1 MKTKLMALG
10 AASLLLFA
18 VAACDDEE
26 DPEVAF
32 CESLVALSSS
42 VSELDSLDANSTVDE
57 YNSAVDGVAEAVTKV
72 KDSAGDL
79 AEEQVEAI
87 EAAVDDLKSYKD
99 DLDGSESV
107 TQAVQGSGPALAA
120 IQAAR
125 AEAGTVNCKE
135 AAAEEAAEE

>member
-1 MKTKLMALG
+1 MKTKLIALG

-32 CESLVALSSS
+32 CESLVALTAS
-42 VSELDSLDANSTVDE
+42 VDELSSLDAASSVDE
-57 YNSAVDGVAEAVTKV
+57 YNSAVDNVSDAVTEV

-79 AEEQVEAI
+79 AEEQVAAI
-87 EAAVDDLKSYKD
+87 QAAVDDLKSYKD
-99 DLDGSESV
+99 DLDSSMSV
-107 TQAVQGSGPALAA
+107 TEAVQGSGASLAA

-125 AEAGTVNCKE
+125 AEAGTVNCAE

>member
-1 MKTKLMALG
+1 MKTKLIALG

-32 CESLVALSSS
+32 CESLVALTTS
-42 VSELDSLDANSTVDE
+42 VTQLDSLDPDSSVDE
-57 YNSAVDGVAEAVTKV
+57 YNSAVDAVADAVTEV

-79 AEEQVEAI
+79 AEEQVQAI
-87 EAAVDDLKSYKD
+87 ESAVDDLRSYRD
-99 DLDGSESV
+99 DLDDAQSV
-107 TQAVQGSGPALAA
+107 TEAIQGSAPALAA
-120 IQAAR
+120 IEAAR
-125 AEAGTVNCKE
+125 AEAGTVNCQE

>member
-1 MKTKLMALG
+1 MKTKLIALG

-26 DPEVAF
+26 NPEVAF
-32 CESLVALSSS
+32 CELLVALTTSVADLDALDPNSS
-42 VSELDSLDANSTVDE
+42 VDD
-57 YNSAVDGVAEAVTKV
+57 YNAAVDAVSEAVTNV

-79 AEEQVEAI
+79 AEEQVQAI
-87 EAAVDDLKSYKD
+87 ESAVDDLKGYRD

-107 TQAVQGSGPALAA
+107 AQAVQGSAPALAA

-125 AEAGTVNCKE
+125 DEAGTVNCAE

>member
-1 MKTKLMALG
+1 MKTKLIALG

-32 CESLVALSSS
+32 CESLVALTAS
-42 VSELDSLDANSTVDE
+42 VDELSSLDAASSVDE
-57 YNSAVDGVAEAVTKV
+57 YNTAVDNVSDAVTEV

-79 AEEQVEAI
+79 AEEQVAAI
-87 EAAVDDLKSYKD
+87 QAAVDDLKSYKD
-99 DLDGSESV
+99 DLDSSMSV
-107 TQAVQGSGPALAA
+107 TEAVQGSGASLAA

-125 AEAGTVNCKE
+125 AEAGTVNCAE

>member
-1 MKTKLMALG
+1 MKTKLIALG

-32 CESLVALSSS
+32 CESLVALTAS
-42 VSELDSLDANSTVDE
+42 VDELSSLDAASSVDD
-57 YNSAVDGVAEAVTKV
+57 YNSAVDNVSDAVTEV

-79 AEEQVEAI
+79 AEEQVAAI
-87 EAAVDDLKSYKD
+87 QAAVDDLKSYKD
-99 DLDGSESV
+99 DLDSSMSV
-107 TQAVQGSGPALAA
+107 TEAVQGSGASLAA

-125 AEAGTVNCKE
+125 AEAGTVNCAE